1 MKTSIVVLILAFISM
16 NSIFAQ
22 KTDSNTATKE
32 LEAAFA
38 KMWKNTTFT
47 NADAYFKTDVADDY
61 FTINADGISQTKE
74 ELFADKDRLKMLE
87 MATFEF
93 FDKKIRIYGNVG
105 IINGRSKAYFDGKYV
120 AEFLYTAVFVKEN
133 DIWKYTSWQGT
144 YSKISP
150 LPELPMLKR

>member
-1 MKTSIVVLILAFISM
+1 M
-16 NSIFAQ
+16 NSLLAQ
-22 KTDSNTATKE
+22 KNDNETVKKE
-32 LEAAFA
+32 LEEAFA

-47 NADAYFKTDVADDY
+47 NANDYFKTDVADDY
-61 FTINADGISQTKE
+61 FTNNADGISQTKE

-93 FDKKIRIYGNVG
+93 YDKKIRIYGNVG
-105 IINGRSKAYFDGKYV
+105 IINGRSKAFFDGKYV

-144 YSKISP
+144 YSKNSP
-150 LPELPMLKR
+150 TPELPMLKN